1 MYTCFGYGEFT
12 MTDFNSVLKF
22 SLGVDQLSFEMDGQN
37 SQLDQ
42 GLSYIQSNSIRH
54 GVLDEL
60 AIESMVYVIEELLE
74 SVQMKY
80 AQPKIATTSDTLFQ
94 RVLALFFPDQQQID
108 RVQLESAFNTFV
120 ERREYYV
127 SQVADDGL
135 SSLVYFIVLREMMHH
150 WNVLEIQLEQLDF
163 E

>member
-1 MYTCFGYGEFT
+1 
-12 MTDFNSVLKF
+12 MTNLNSLLKF
-22 SLGVDQLSFEMDGQN
+22 SFGLDQLAFEMDGQHI
-37 SQLDQ
+37 QLDQ
-42 GLSYIQSNSIRH
+42 GLSFIQSNSMRH
-54 GVLDEL
+54 GLLDEL
-60 AIESMVYVIEELLE
+60 AIESMIYVIEELLE

-80 AQPKIATTSDTLFQ
+80 AQPKTAMTSDGLYQ

-135 SSLVYFIVLREMMHH
+135 SSLVYFMVLREMMHH
-150 WNVLEIQLEQLDF
+150 WNVVEIQLEQLNF
-163 E
+163 

>member
-1 MYTCFGYGEFT
+1 
-12 MTDFNSVLKF
+12 MTDLDGVLKF
-22 SLGVDQLSFEMDGQN
+22 SFGVDQLSFEMDGQHIR
-37 SQLDQ
+37 LDH
-42 GLSYIQSNSIRH
+42 GLSFIQSNSMHH
-54 GVLDEL
+54 GLLDEL
-60 AIESMVYVIEELLE
+60 AIESMIYVIEELLE

-80 AQPKIATTSDTLFQ
+80 AQPKTAMTSDGLYQ

-127 SQVADDGL
+127 SQVADDSL
-135 SSLVYFIVLREMMHH
+135 SSLIYFIVLREMMHH
-150 WNVLEIQLEQLDF
+150 WNVVEIQFKQLNF

>member
-1 MYTCFGYGEFT
+1 

-37 SQLDQ
+37 IQLDQ

-80 AQPKIATTSDTLFQ
+80 AQPKIAMTSDVIFQ
-94 RVLALFFPDQQQID
+94 KVLALFFPDQLQLD

-127 SQVADDGL
+127 SKVADDDL

-150 WNVLEIQLEQLDF
+150 WNVVEIQLEQF
-163 E
+163 

>member
-1 MYTCFGYGEFT
+1 M
-12 MTDFNSVLKF
+12 
-22 SLGVDQLSFEMDGQN
+22 
-37 SQLDQ
+37 
-42 GLSYIQSNSIRH
+42 RH

-60 AIESMVYVIEELLE
+60 AIELMIYVIEELLE

-80 AQPKIATTSDTLFQ
+80 AQPKTAMTSDGLYQ

-120 ERREYYV
+120 ERRKYYL

-135 SSLVYFIVLREMMHH
+135 SSLIYFIVLREMMHH
-150 WNVLEIQLEQLDF
+150 WNVVEIQFEQLDF
-163 E
+163 EWH

>member
-1 MYTCFGYGEFT
+1 MLRLWSIEA
-12 MTDFNSVLKF
+12 MTDLDGVLKF
-22 SLGVDQLSFEMDGQN
+22 SLGVDQLSFEMDGQHIL
-37 SQLDQ
+37 LDQ
-42 GLSYIQSNSIRH
+42 GLSFIQSNSMHH

-60 AIESMVYVIEELLE
+60 AIELMIYVIEELLE

-80 AQPKIATTSDTLFQ
+80 AQPKTAMTSDGLFQ

-127 SQVADDGL
+127 SQVADDSL
-135 SSLVYFIVLREMMHH
+135 SSLIYFIVLREMMHH
-150 WNVLEIQLEQLDF
+150 WNVVEIQFKQLNF

>member
-1 MYTCFGYGEFT
+1 
-12 MTDFNSVLKF
+12 MTNLNGVFKF
-22 SLGVDQLSFEMDGQN
+22 SLGLDQLSFEMDGQHIL
-37 SQLDQ
+37 LDQ
-42 GLSYIQSNSIRH
+42 GLSYIQSNSMRH
-54 GVLDEL
+54 RLLDEL
-60 AIESMVYVIEELLE
+60 AIESMIYVIEELLE

-80 AQPKIATTSDTLFQ
+80 AQPKTAVTSDGLFQ
-94 RVLALFFPDQQQID
+94 RVLVLFFLDQQQID

-135 SSLVYFIVLREMMHH
+135 YSLIYFIVLREMMHH
-150 WNVLEIQLEQLDF
+150 WNVVEIQLEQLDF

>member
-1 MYTCFGYGEFT
+1 
-12 MTDFNSVLKF
+12 MTDLDGVLKF
-22 SLGVDQLSFEMDGQN
+22 SLGVDQLSFEMDGQHI
-37 SQLDQ
+37 QLDR
-42 GLSYIQSNSIRH
+42 GLSFIQSNSMRH

-60 AIESMVYVIEELLE
+60 AIESMIYMIEELLE

-80 AQPKIATTSDTLFQ
+80 AQPKIATTSDVLFQ
-94 RVLALFFPDQQQID
+94 RVLTLFFPDQQQID

-127 SQVADDGL
+127 SKVADEGL

-150 WNVLEIQLEQLDF
+150 WNVVEIKLEQLDF

>member
-1 MYTCFGYGEFT
+1 

-22 SLGVDQLSFEMDGQN
+22 SLGVDQLSFEIDGQHIL
-37 SQLDQ
+37 LDQ
-42 GLSYIQSNSIRH
+42 GLSYIQSNSMRH
-54 GVLDEL
+54 GLLDEL
-60 AIESMVYVIEELLE
+60 AIESMIYVIEELLE

-80 AQPKIATTSDTLFQ
+80 AQPKTAMTSDGLYQ

-127 SQVADDGL
+127 SQVADDSL
-135 SSLVYFIVLREMMHH
+135 SSLIYFIVLREMMHH
-150 WNVLEIQLEQLDF
+150 WNVVEIQFKQLNF

>member
-1 MYTCFGYGEFT
+1 
-12 MTDFNSVLKF
+12 MTDLNAVLKF
-22 SLGVDQLSFEMDGQN
+22 SLGIDQLSFEMDGQRIL
-37 SQLDQ
+37 LDQ
-42 GLSYIQSNSIRH
+42 GLSFIQSKSMRH
-54 GVLDEL
+54 GLLDEL
-60 AIESMVYVIEELLE
+60 AIESMIYVIEELLE

-80 AQPKIATTSDTLFQ
+80 AQPKTAVTSDGLFQ
-94 RVLALFFPDQQQID
+94 RVLVLFFLDQQQID

-135 SSLVYFIVLREMMHH
+135 YSLIYFIVLREMMHH
-150 WNVLEIQLEQLDF
+150 WNVVEIQLEQLDF

>member
-1 MYTCFGYGEFT
+1 
-12 MTDFNSVLKF
+12 MTDLNGVLKF
-22 SLGVDQLSFEMDGQN
+22 SLGVDRLPFEMDGQHI
-37 SQLDQ
+37 QLDH
-42 GLSYIQSNSIRH
+42 GLSFIQSNSIRH
-54 GVLDEL
+54 GLLDEL
-60 AIESMVYVIEELLE
+60 AIESMIYVIEELLE

-80 AQPKIATTSDTLFQ
+80 AQPKTAMTSDGLYQ

-127 SQVADDGL
+127 SQVADDSL
-135 SSLVYFIVLREMMHH
+135 SSLIYFIVLREMMHH
-150 WNVLEIQLEQLDF
+150 WNVVEIQFKQLNF